1 MINPNYSNKEQ
12 SCNCL
17 DNYNTK
23 KKEEKIHSQISIN
36 DLPFQPLM
44 IKSGFSSKK

>member
-1 MINPNYSNKEQ
+1 MIKPKYSNNEQ
-12 SCNCL
+12 SFNCSG
-17 DNYNTK
+17 NYNTQ
-23 KKEEKIHSQISIN
+23 KKEEKILSQISIN